1 MASISFKDL
10 EITLNGV
17 HLLTDSAIISQ
28 DSNPSPGNLI
38 GYNKPITYPNA
49 GLKTSLLISYIT
61 ENNDPSFV
69 AASAMKLSQTSVSPI
84 PIFMGGLTGNFYL
97 ESFKL
102 SCLPNEPVKTLANYL
117 CFTQLPQSTL
127 GVLLTQGGDYFAL
140 NSTGDQ
146 LILGLGAFGGF
157 ETQSSQALTGY
168 NLLNG
173 SGIIHYWSCN
183 AVSDT
188 NTGSL
193 LQFAYNLRAGI
204 EPTYII
210 GSNEPSQVNLLSLQE
225 EFDLMM
231 EAADV
236 LKYGPQDAPNY
247 FGNFDKILLNNISS
261 LWGAIKY
268 TLTLPLSG
276 SFINSVKSTI
286 NEEQLVTF
294 NVGIIKNY

>member
-1 MASISFKDL
+1 M
-10 EITLNGV
+10 

-97 ESFKL
+97 ESYKI

-117 CFTQLPQSTL
+117 CFNQLPSFTGFQ
-127 GVLLTQGGDYFAL
+127 TQA
-140 NSTGDQ
+140 TG
-146 LILGLGAFGGF
+146 
-157 ETQSSQALTGY
+157 ALTGY
-168 NLLNG
+168 NLLSG